1 MSNTIEL
8 AAERIEGYHRIR
20 KGFNLTGNPERSH
33 TWSLQLLNILRGS
46 PVIGEIGM
54 KQIREWCHFPDLES
68 EIEVGNFH
76 LGELTMNYPVGT
88 AAGMFK
94 RADRV
99 PWELFQEGGMQVG
112 FVTVGCSLYGQP
124 GNAKPRHF
132 SFPNKDGIGGAGIN
146 RYGLNNPGA
155 RPTADSLALARKQQ
169 RIPPGLLIVAN
180 IFNGASTLEQD
191 KSAELIRITQLIIN
205 HVDAIEV
212 NISCP
217 NQKGG
222 RDWEKKIEFLIRA
235 LRWIKEA
242 ADGKPIFLKI
252 SPDTDE
258 ETLRAIIEA
267 SKDFV
272 TGYSSTNTTTD
283 SEIREK
289 ILRKE
294 WYGDLIGTDL
304 KTLDPK
310 KEHGKIT
317 LLSGGI
323 SGDLLLPRQ
332 IAMTWL
338 IRVLAPK
345 HAIIGI
351 GGIGDKESAAR
362 TVTVGANALAMYS
375 RWALDGQWAFAL
387 AHLWAARALKV
398 MKQ

>member
-1 MSNTIEL
+1 MSTTVEL
-8 AAERIEGYHRIR
+8 AHERIEGYHRIR
-20 KGFNLTGNPERSH
+20 NGLDLTKNPERSH
-33 TWSLQLLNILRGS
+33 TWSLQLLNILRGI
-46 PVIGEIGM
+46 PGIGAIGM

-132 SFPNKDGIGGAGIN
+132 SFPNKNGIGGAGIN

-155 RPTADSLALARKQQ
+155 RATADALLLARKQE
-169 RIPPGLLIVAN
+169 RVPPGLLVVAN

-191 KSAELIRITQLIIN
+191 RAAELIRITNLIIDY
-205 HVDAIEV
+205 VDAIEV

-222 RDWEKKIEFLIRA
+222 RDGEKKIEFLKRA
-235 LRWIKEA
+235 LKGIKEEA
-242 ADGKPIFLKI
+242 NGKPIFLKI

-258 ETLRAIIEA
+258 ATLRMIIEA
-267 SKDFV
+267 STDFV

-283 SEIREK
+283 GDIREK
-289 ILRKE
+289 ILRRE
-294 WYGDLIGTDL
+294 
-304 KTLDPK
+304 
-310 KEHGKIT
+310 
-317 LLSGGI
+317 
-323 SGDLLLPRQ
+323 
-332 IAMTWL
+332 
-338 IRVLAPK
+338 
-345 HAIIGI
+345 
-351 GGIGDKESAAR
+351 
-362 TVTVGANALAMYS
+362 
-375 RWALDGQWAFAL
+375 
-387 AHLWAARALKV
+387 
-398 MKQ
+398 